1 MTRLRGMSLTDFNNI
16 VETMRKVYPFKD
28 DEAIIVDTHE
38 MDSDTHAQLDLFVY
52 NKEHDVKIRLNKGMN
67 FDNERL

>member
-1 MTRLRGMSLTDFNNI
+1 MTRLRGMTLSDFNGL

-38 MDSDTHAQLDLFVY
+38 MDSDAHTQLDLFVHD
-52 NKEHDVKIRLNKGMN
+52 KEHDVKIRLNKSMN
-67 FDNERL
+67 LNNERM